1 MTINCVIDELEKILT
16 AVRDGE
22 SNPDRFTL
30 IRVLTFALNTLIRVR
45 RVNYDFAFMD
55 AAEEV
60 RKHKNR

>member
-1 MTINCVIDELEKILT
+1 MTINSVIIELEKILT

-45 RVNYDFAFMD
+45 RVNNTFDYMD
-55 AAEEV
+55 SVEEV
-60 RKHKNR
+60 TK

>member
-1 MTINCVIDELEKILT
+1 MTINHVILELEKILS

-45 RVNYDFAFMD
+45 RVNYTFDYMD
-55 AAEEV
+55 SVEEV
-60 RKHKNR
+60 TK